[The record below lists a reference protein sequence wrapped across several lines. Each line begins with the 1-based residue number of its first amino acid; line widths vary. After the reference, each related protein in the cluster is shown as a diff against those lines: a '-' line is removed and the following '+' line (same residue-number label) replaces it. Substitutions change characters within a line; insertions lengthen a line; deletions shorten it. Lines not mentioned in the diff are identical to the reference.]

1 MKIEQRYEAIKILEI
16 IEQYF
21 PKRFDGKESVK
32 WLHQHSNQRRQDE
45 WAAFF
50 FEEYS
55 FPLLTNF
62 LGGWKGP
69 RITRDKRFDYQR
81 EFVWDLKLESNYDK
95 NNKPSD
101 WIILN
106 DKDATDRII
115 KLEAGIGFIIAKVD
129 FLFDT
134 TGSFRNWRLN
144 FENTPK
150 KKTGP
155 GKSRVLK
162 KSAKITELLAI
173 IIKDEKTLKKGVNQ
187 DWIGVFKQG
196 RNSDGSP
203 RPPKYQINVKKI
215 PQEFIV
221 KLNEK

>member
-1 MKIEQRYEAIKILEI
+1 MKVEQKDEAIKILKI

-21 PKRFDGKESVK
+21 PKIFHGVESVK
-32 WLHQHSNQRRQDE
+32 WLHQHSSQGRQDE

-95 NNKPSD
+95 NDKSSD

-106 DKDATDRII
+106 DKNATDRII
-115 KLEAGIGFIIAKVD
+115 KLEAGIGFIITKVN
-129 FLFDT
+129 FKFDNT
-134 TGSFRNWRLN
+134 ASFRNWRLG
-144 FENTPK
+144 FEKKIK

-155 GKSRVLK
+155 GKSRILK
-162 KSAKITELLAI
+162 ESGKITELLAI
-173 IIKDEKTLKKGVNQ
+173 IIKDEKILEIGIKEG
-187 DWIGVFKQG
+187 WIGLFKQG
-196 RNSDGSP
+196 RNSDGNP
-203 RPPKYQINVKKI
+203 RPPKYQINVKKT
-215 PQEFIV
+215 PKKFIV

>member
-1 MKIEQRYEAIKILEI
+1 VKVEQKDEAIKILKI

-21 PKRFDGKESVK
+21 PKRFHGTESVE
-32 WLHQHSNQRRQDE
+32 WLHQHSSQGRQDE

-95 NNKPSD
+95 NDKPSD

-106 DKDATDRII
+106 DKNATDRII
-115 KLEAGIGFIIAKVD
+115 KLEAGIGFIIAKVN
-129 FLFDT
+129 FKFDK
-134 TGSFRNWRLN
+134 TGNFRKWRHG
-144 FENTPK
+144 FEKKLK

-162 KSAKITELLAI
+162 ESGVVTELLAI
-173 IIKDEKTLKKGVNQ
+173 IIKDEKILEIGVKEG
-187 DWIGVFKQG
+187 WIGLFKQG

-203 RPPKYQINVKKI
+203 RPPKYMISVKKT
-215 PQEFIV
+215 PKKFIV
-221 KLNEK
+221 KLN